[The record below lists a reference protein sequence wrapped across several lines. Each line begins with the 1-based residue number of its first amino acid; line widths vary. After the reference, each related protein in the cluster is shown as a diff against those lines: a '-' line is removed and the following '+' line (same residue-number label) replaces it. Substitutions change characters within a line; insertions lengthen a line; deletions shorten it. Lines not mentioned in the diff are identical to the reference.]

1 MTAWLSR
8 YKKSAILAMAC
19 GAVTVLLGIPAMFG
33 AGQSMAAVGVVMV
46 INTALHYESYFVT
59 KQFER
64 RKNTNVLTMAIA
76 ETILLSFFALCLA
89 RQDWQEFAA
98 VFAVYLVFNGTA
110 LMAIPSG
117 FARCCGIAAAVFGA
131 LLYYFGR
138 ENGAQAWIMIGLNLI
153 VNGAERVI
161 MSAMGGKKKRS

>member
-1 MTAWLSR
+1 MTVWLSQ

-89 RQDWQEFAA
+89 RQDWKEFTA

-110 LMAIPSG
+110 LMAITSG

-153 VNGAERVI
+153 INGAERII

>member
-1 MTAWLSR
+1 MTVWLSQ

-19 GAVTVLLGIPAMFG
+19 GAATVLLGILSMFG

-46 INTALHYESYFVT
+46 INTVLHYESYFVT

-89 RQDWQEFAA
+89 RQDWQEFTA

-117 FARCCGIAAAVFGA
+117 FARSCGIAAAVFGA

-138 ENGAQAWIMIGLNLI
+138 EPGMLSWILVGINLI
-153 VNGAERVI
+153 INGAERVI

>member
-1 MTAWLSR
+1 MTAWLFR
-8 YKKSAILAMAC
+8 YKKSAILAMVC
-19 GAVTVLLGIPAMFG
+19 GVIAALLGIAAML
-33 AGQSMAAVGVVMV
+33 GQMQSLFAVSAVMI

-59 KQFER
+59 KHFEHK
-64 RKNTNVLTMAIA
+64 KNTNVLTMAIA
-76 ETILLSFFALCLA
+76 ETILLSFFALCLV

-110 LMAIPSG
+110 LMTIPSG
-117 FARCCGIAAAVFGA
+117 FARSCGIAAAVFGA

-138 ENGAQAWIMIGLNLI
+138 EPGMLSWILVGINLI
-153 VNGAERVI
+153 INGAERII

>member
-1 MTAWLSR
+1 MTVWLSQ

-46 INTALHYESYFVT
+46 INTVLHYESYFVT

-76 ETILLSFFALCLA
+76 ETILLSFFALCLS
-89 RQDWQEFAA
+89 RQDWKEFAA

-117 FARCCGIAAAVFGA
+117 FARCCGIAAAACGA

-138 ENGAQAWIMIGLNLI
+138 EPGMLSWILVGINLI
-153 VNGAERVI
+153 VNGAERIV
-161 MSAMGGKKKRS
+161 MSALGGKKKRS

>member
-1 MTAWLSR
+1 MTVWLSQ

-89 RQDWQEFAA
+89 RQDWKEFTA

-138 ENGAQAWIMIGLNLI
+138 EPGMLSWILVGINLI

-161 MSAMGGKKKRS
+161 MSAIGGKKKRS

>member
-46 INTALHYESYFVT
+46 INTVLHYESYFVT
-59 KQFER
+59 KHFEHI
-64 RKNTNVLTMAIA
+64 KNTNVLTMAIA
-76 ETILLSFFALCLA
+76 ETILLSFFALCLS
-89 RQDWQEFAA
+89 RQDWKEFAA

>member
-1 MTAWLSR
+1 MTVWLSQ

-46 INTALHYESYFVT
+46 INTVLHYESYFVT

-76 ETILLSFFALCLA
+76 ETILLSFFALCLS
-89 RQDWQEFAA
+89 RQDWKEFAA

-117 FARCCGIAAAVFGA
+117 FARCCGIAAAALGA
-131 LLYYFGR
+131 ALFFLGR
-138 ENGAQAWIMIGLNLI
+138 ESGTMAWVVTGINLI
-153 VNGAERVI
+153 VNGAERII

>member
-1 MTAWLSR
+1 MISWLSL

-46 INTALHYESYFVT
+46 INTALHYESYIAT
-59 KQFER
+59 KITEH

-76 ETILLSFFALCLA
+76 ETVLLTFFALCLA

-98 VFAVYLVFNGTA
+98 VFAVYLVFNGA
-110 LMAIPSG
+110 SLIAIPSG
-117 FARCCGIAAAVFGA
+117 FACCCGIAAAVFGA

-138 ENGAQAWIMIGLNLI
+138 EPGMLSWILVGLNLI
-153 VNGAERVI
+153 VNGAERII

>member
-1 MTAWLSR
+1 
-8 YKKSAILAMAC
+8 
-19 GAVTVLLGIPAMFG
+19 
-33 AGQSMAAVGVVMV
+33 
-46 INTALHYESYFVT
+46 
-59 KQFER
+59 
-64 RKNTNVLTMAIA
+64 MAIA
-76 ETILLSFFALCLA
+76 ETILLSFFALCLS
-89 RQDWQEFAA
+89 RQDWKEFAA